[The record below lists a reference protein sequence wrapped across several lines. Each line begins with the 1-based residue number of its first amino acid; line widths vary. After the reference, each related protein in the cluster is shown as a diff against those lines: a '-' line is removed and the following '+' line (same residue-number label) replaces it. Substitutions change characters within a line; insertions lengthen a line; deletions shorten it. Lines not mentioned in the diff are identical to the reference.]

1 MKAAVVVEMKFW
13 KTEVWEENTVE
24 GLEGAVR
31 SGALEVTSMVL
42 VVVSWATVL
51 MNGLASVSACA
62 KAKDVDLLI
71 FSC

>member
-1 MKAAVVVEMKFW
+1 MKAAVVVDMKFW
-13 KTEVWEENTVE
+13 KTEVWEENT
-24 GLEGAVR
+24 LEGAVR

-51 MNGLASVSACA
+51 TNSFTSVFACA

-71 FSC
+71 CSC

>member
-13 KTEVWEENTVE
+13 KTEVWEENT
-24 GLEGAVR
+24 LEGAVR
-31 SGALEVTSMVL
+31 SGALVLTSTVL

-51 MNGLASVSACA
+51 TNSFASVLSCA